1 MQLNNETVETIVDA
15 ELSNLFGVYGT
26 YNFFGNTDSGIK
38 PFVVL
43 GYTEATWK
51 VTLNDQSERGDNN
64 GLSYGAG
71 VRLGKLSIEYMNYLS
86 ENSNSEVFDFTAVS
100 VGYTISFK

>member
-1 MQLNNETVETIVDA
+1 M
-15 ELSNLFGVYGT
+15 
-26 YNFFGNTDSGIK
+26 
-38 PFVVL
+38 L